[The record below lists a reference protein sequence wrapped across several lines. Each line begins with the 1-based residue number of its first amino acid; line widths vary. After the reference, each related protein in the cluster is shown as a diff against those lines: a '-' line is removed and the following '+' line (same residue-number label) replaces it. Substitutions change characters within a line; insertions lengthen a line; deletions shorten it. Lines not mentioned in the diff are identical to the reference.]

1 MRNATSYAKKVKK
14 LLGKLPDASARPD
27 EEADPIR
34 ILVRSV
40 LEADASDKD
49 ADRAVAALEEEF
61 LDFNELRASP
71 SRDIVE
77 CLGEQLPR
85 AREKG
90 EVLVKVLNGLFR
102 RVHKVSVEY
111 MRDMTKRDLRR
122 HLGELGMEAYAS
134 ARLVGTVFDGH
145 AIPVDQTLV
154 ESLEMGG
161 YVHPESDVADV
172 QGFLERIIT
181 HKDAQAAHEALRAY
195 VARSA
200 KALAKKRKAERA
212 AAKKIADAKAAAEAK
227 KKEAEEARKAM
238 KAKKARA
245 VARAA
250 KAKEAAKAK
259 KAKKAKKAA
268 KKAPAEPARKKAKR
282 KVAKRAAA
290 PRRPRKAA
298 KAPSAKKTA
307 KKKTAKK
314 SKRKK

>member
-1 MRNATSYAKKVKK
+1 MRNATSYTKKVKK
-14 LLGKLPDASARPD
+14 LLSKLPDAEARPD

-40 LEADASDKD
+40 LEADALDKD

-77 CLGEQLPR
+77 CLGEQLPG
-85 AREKG
+85 AREKS

-102 RVHKVSVEY
+102 RVHDVSVEY

-122 HLGELGMEAYAS
+122 RLNELGLEAYAS
-134 ARLVGTVFDGH
+134 ARVVVTVFDGH

-154 ESLEMGG
+154 ECLEMDG
-161 YVHPESDVADV
+161 YIYPGSDVADV
-172 QGFLERIIT
+172 QGFLERIIA
-181 HKDAQAAHEALRAY
+181 HKDALAAHQVLRAY
-195 VARSA
+195 VARSG

-212 AAKKIADAKAAAEAK
+212 AAKRVAEAK
-227 KKEAEEARKAM
+227 KKQAEEAR
-238 KAKKARA
+238 R
-245 VARAA
+245 ARAA
-250 KAKEAAKAK
+250 KAAKAK
-259 KAKKAKKAA
+259 RAKKAKKAA
-268 KKAPAEPARKKAKR
+268 KKAPAKPARKKAKR
-282 KVAKRAAA
+282 KVAKKAVAT
-290 PRRPRKAA
+290 RRTRKAA

-307 KKKTAKK
+307 EKKTAKK

>member
-1 MRNATSYAKKVKK
+1 MKNATTYAKKVKK
-14 LLGKLPDASARPD
+14 LLGKLPGDSARPD
-27 EEADPIR
+27 KEADPIR

-40 LEADASDKD
+40 LEADASEKD

-77 CLGEQLPR
+77 CLGEQLPG
-85 AREKG
+85 AREKS
-90 EVLVKVLNGLFR
+90 EVLVKVLNALFR

-122 HLGELGMEAYAS
+122 HLGELGMEPYAS
-134 ARLVGTVFDGH
+134 ARLVATVFDRH

-161 YVHPESDVADV
+161 YVHPESDVPDV

-181 HKDAQAAHEALRAY
+181 HKDAHAAHEALRAY
-195 VARSA
+195 VAKSA

-245 VARAA
+245 AARAA
-250 KAKEAAKAK
+250 
-259 KAKKAKKAA
+259 KAKKAA
-268 KKAPAEPARKKAKR
+268 KKARAKPARKKAKR
-282 KVAKRAAA
+282 KVAK
-290 PRRPRKAA
+290 KAA
-298 KAPSAKKTA
+298 AKKTA

-314 SKRKK
+314 SKRKN

>member
-122 HLGELGMEAYAS
+122 HLGELGMEA
-134 ARLVGTVFDGH
+134 
-145 AIPVDQTLV
+145 
-154 ESLEMGG
+154 
-161 YVHPESDVADV
+161 
-172 QGFLERIIT
+172 
-181 HKDAQAAHEALRAY
+181 
-195 VARSA
+195 
-200 KALAKKRKAERA
+200 
-212 AAKKIADAKAAAEAK
+212 
-227 KKEAEEARKAM
+227 
-238 KAKKARA
+238 
-245 VARAA
+245 
-250 KAKEAAKAK
+250 
-259 KAKKAKKAA
+259 
-268 KKAPAEPARKKAKR
+268 
-282 KVAKRAAA
+282 
-290 PRRPRKAA
+290 
-298 KAPSAKKTA
+298 
-307 KKKTAKK
+307 
-314 SKRKK
+314 

>member
-14 LLGKLPDASARPD
+14 LLGKLPGASAQPD

-34 ILVRSV
+34 ILVHSV

-77 CLGEQLPR
+77 CLGEHLPG
-85 AREKG
+85 AREKS
-90 EVLVKVLNGLFR
+90 EVVVKVLNGLFR
-102 RVHKVSVEY
+102 RVHDVSVEY

-122 HLGELGMEAYAS
+122 HLNELGMEAYAS
-134 ARLVGTVFDGH
+134 ARVVATVFDGH

-154 ESLEMGG
+154 ECLEMDG
-161 YVHPESDVADV
+161 YIYPGSDVADV

-181 HKDAQAAHEALRAY
+181 HKDALAAHEALRAF
-195 VARSA
+195 VARSG

-212 AAKKIADAKAAAEAK
+212 AAKRAAEAK
-227 KKEAEEARKAM
+227 KKLAEEAQ
-238 KAKKARA
+238 KAKR
-245 VARAA
+245 ARAA
-250 KAKEAAKAK
+250 
-259 KAKKAKKAA
+259 KAKKAA
-268 KKAPAEPARKKAKR
+268 KKASAELARKKAKK
-282 KVAKRAAA
+282 KVAKRPAAT
-290 PRRPRKAA
+290 RRTRKAA
-298 KAPSAKKTA
+298 KAPSAKKIA

-314 SKRKK
+314 SKRKE

>member
-1 MRNATSYAKKVKK
+1 MKNATSYAKKVKK
-14 LLGKLPDASARPD
+14 LLGKLPGASARPD

-77 CLGEQLPR
+77 CLGEQLPG
-85 AREKG
+85 AREKS
-90 EVLVKVLNGLFR
+90 EVLVKVLNALFR

-122 HLGELGMEAYAS
+122 HLGELGLEAYAS
-134 ARLVGTVFDGH
+134 ARLVATVFDGH

-161 YVHPESDVADV
+161 YIHPESDVADV
-172 QGFLERIIT
+172 QGFLERIIA
-181 HKDAQAAHEALRAY
+181 HKDALAAHQALRAY

-212 AAKKIADAKAAAEAK
+212 AAKRADDAKAAAEAK
-227 KKEAEEARKAM
+227 KKEAEDAKKAM

-245 VARAA
+245 VVRAA

-259 KAKKAKKAA
+259 KAAKKARA
-268 KKAPAEPARKKAKR
+268 KPARKKAKR
-282 KVAKRAAA
+282 KVAKKAAA
-290 PRRPRKAA
+290 KKTA
-298 KAPSAKKTA
+298 KKKTA